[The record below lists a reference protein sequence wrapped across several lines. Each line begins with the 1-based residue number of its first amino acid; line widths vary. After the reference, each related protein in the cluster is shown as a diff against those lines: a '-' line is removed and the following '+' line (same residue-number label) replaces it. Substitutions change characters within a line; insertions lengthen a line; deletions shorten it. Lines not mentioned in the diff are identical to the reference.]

1 MLYFVVGFLIFSF
14 VFTGINDFI
23 REQDRAAKERERAE
37 LIETEKGRD
46 YYISFN
52 NLDYLDENP
61 VIEINCELSPAR
73 EASES
78 EKYPGESQPLICQE
92 SEEITGVFS
101 KYDSTELKIDYL
113 ETSADID
120 YDKFKFIL
128 KGLTFNKY
136 SWETDEANFDELKNV
151 GKEQPLILSIKNNIL
166 DEETLHKAIK
176 IRYIFSDNDIAQ
188 LKSRHL
194 AYKDYKAKEE
204 ERIAKEEAEKKAAEA
219 AAAAAAARAE
229 QEKQQQQSA
238 PKSTTNTK
246 PSQPASKPAAQPS
259 QPAPKPATPS
269 QPTTPT
275 ENPNLPLKAICKDG
289 SVSYQDDVSKPNY
302 RGMCSNHGG
311 IKTRLGRIP

>member
-1 MLYFVVGFLIFSF
+1 MNKKPLTFKRIIFYLFLIIVYPIGICYVGFLILKNLPKLLKLCYNKNMLYFVVGFLIFSF
-14 VFTGINDFI
+14 VFTGVNDFI

-52 NLDYLDENP
+52 NLDYLDEDP

-128 KGLTFNKY
+128 KGLTFSKY
-136 SWETDEANFDELKNV
+136 SWETDEANFDELKNI

-166 DEETLHKAIK
+166 DEETLRKAIK
-176 IRYIFSDNDIAQ
+176 IRYIFSDRAHCERR
-188 LKSRHL
+188 SR
-194 AYKDYKAKEE
+194 
-204 ERIAKEEAEKKAAEA
+204 KKGSRSRSCCRCSQGRTRKTA
-219 AAAAAAARAE
+219 
-229 QEKQQQQSA
+229 
-238 PKSTTNTK
+238 TTK
-246 PSQPASKPAAQPS
+246 CSQA
-259 QPAPKPATPS
+259 
-269 QPTTPT
+269 
-275 ENPNLPLKAICKDG
+275 
-289 SVSYQDDVSKPNY
+289 
-302 RGMCSNHGG
+302 NH
-311 IKTRLGRIP
+311 